1 MKNERHIRE
10 LYNSSGISE
19 EVFCTNE
26 YGFVVDSF
34 SSQTKDNPVSIKNE
48 WYDLITRCKNSGERL
63 RRSESARRLIYQGIP
78 LSLKY
83 RLWGLFTQRTSDFD
97 YSALISRKSGYEHQI
112 HVDVQR
118 TFRRHFLFSREYGR
132 GQCELFNILTAYSNY
147 NPEVG
152 YCQGMSSAAALLLM
166 YFPEE
171 EAFEMLV
178 SIIRN
183 NHLEALFDKKL
194 SKVPRVQK
202 IQDEIFKALI
212 PEVYSHLL
220 HQNIDIG
227 VYAVGWYLT
236 LFTRFDIKLVLRMWD
251 FFLFFDFSIFMF
263 FAAGILKFFAM
274 GILELQGEQLI
285 EFIGTLDSKDVD
297 VERIVSYVVESFRN
311 GEYEYYRDRV

>member
-1 MKNERHIRE
+1 MKNERCIRE
-10 LYNSSGISE
+10 LYNSNGMSE

-34 SSQTKDNPVSIKNE
+34 SSQSRDSPASIKNE
-48 WYDLITRCKNSGERL
+48 WYDIIERCKNSGEKL
-63 RRSESARRLIYQGIP
+63 RKSEGARRLIYRGIP

-83 RLWGLFTQRTSDFD
+83 RLWGMLTPKASGFD
-97 YSALISRKSGYEHQI
+97 YSNLISKKSGYEHQI

-118 TFRRHFLFSREYGR
+118 TFRRHFLFNREYGR

-147 NPEVG
+147 NPDVG

-178 SIIRN
+178 SIIKN
-183 NHLEALFDKKL
+183 NNLEALFDKKL
-194 SKVPRVQK
+194 SKVPRVQR
-202 IQDEIFKALI
+202 IQDEVFRALI
-212 PEVYSHLL
+212 PEVYGHLL

-251 FFLFFDFSIFMF
+251 FFLFFDFSVFIF
-263 FAAGILKFFAM
+263 FAAGILKFFARK
-274 GILELQGEQLI
+274 ILELQGEQLI
-285 EFIGTLDSKDVD
+285 EFIGTLDSREVD
-297 VERIVSYVVESFRN
+297 VERVVSYVVESFRN

>member
-1 MKNERHIRE
+1 MKKERCIRE
-10 LYNSSGISE
+10 LYNFSGMSE
-19 EVFCTNE
+19 EIFCTNE
-26 YGFVVDSF
+26 YGFVVESF
-34 SSQTKDNPVSIKNE
+34 NSKMRDNPVAIKNK
-48 WYDLITRCKNSGERL
+48 WYDLMARCKNDGEKL
-63 RRSESARRLIYQGIP
+63 RRSEAARQLVYKGIP
-78 LSLKY
+78 LALKY
-83 RLWGLFTQRTSDFD
+83 RLWGMFTPRTSDFD
-97 YSALISRKSGYEHQI
+97 YSGLISKRSGYEHQI

-118 TFRRHFLFSREYGR
+118 TFRRHFLFSKEYGR

-147 NPEVG
+147 NPDVG

-178 SIIRN
+178 SIIKN
-183 NHLEALFDKKL
+183 NHLETLFDKKL

-202 IQDEIFKALI
+202 TQDEVFQALI
-212 PEVYSHLL
+212 PEVYAHLS

-236 LFTRFDIKLVLRMWD
+236 LFTRFDIRLALRMWD
-251 FFLFFDFSIFMF
+251 FFLFFDFSVFMF
-263 FAAGILKFFAM
+263 FAAAILKFFAR

-285 EFIGTLDSKDVD
+285 EFIGSLDSRDVD
-297 VERIVSYVVESFRN
+297 VERVVSYVTESFKN